1 MDKRRVDI
9 QMAGSPN
16 LKFNTQ
22 GNVLFRRNADNVG
35 YETNVSQIP
44 SLEGVAS
51 TDLYMTKGNI
61 REPHWHPNSAEYD
74 YVIEGELEFVIFD
87 PVYKQLQKYH
97 LKPRDVLFIPQG
109 YWHWITPLTDKTHIL
124 VVFNNNEPT
133 TVAGSDILRFT
144 PGEVFDLAYGIPA
157 EDYEELVSP
166 ITSTVVIGPADP
178 ETDDTL
184 KVGTDTDNDPRSD
197 EDTDDKDSKK
207 CKK

>member
-1 MDKRRVDI
+1 
-9 QMAGSPN
+9 MAGSPN

-35 YETNVSQIP
+35 YETNVGQLP

-61 REPHWHPNSAEYD
+61 REPHWHPNAGEYD

-87 PVYKQLQKYH
+87 PIYKQLQKYH
-97 LKPRDVLFIPQG
+97 LKPRDVLYIPQG
-109 YWHWITPLTDKTHIL
+109 YWHWIVPLTEKTHIL

-144 PGEVFDLAYGIPA
+144 PGEVMEMAYGMPA
-157 EDYEELVSP
+157 DDYEQLISN
-166 ITSTVVIGPADP
+166 IDGTIVIGPSND
-178 ETDDTL
+178 ETNDTL
-184 KVGTDTDNDPRSD
+184 KVGTDTDNDPQPQ
-197 EDTDDKDSKK
+197 DDKDKGHK
-207 CKK
+207 HK